1 MGAPQQGVLPDLQR
15 RRPERMLKTL
25 AITSDS
31 PVLTRYGPGILFRLK
46 AQGLRLKAHGRE
58 GAGSSRHNVQMRA
71 TRPAAGPAWRR
82 YRAVRDDLVFHTRQ
96 RADRYRSATDQRS
109 GRLRARR
116 RLLGWI
122 RER

>member
-46 AQGLRLKAHGRE
+46 AQGSRPTGEKAL
-58 GAGSSRHNVQMRA
+58 
-71 TRPAAGPAWRR
+71 
-82 YRAVRDDLVFHTRQ
+82 AVRVTMCRCVQRDLQ
-96 RADRYRSATDQRS
+96 PAPLGADIAQ
-109 GRLRARR
+109 
-116 RLLGWI
+116 
-122 RER
+122 